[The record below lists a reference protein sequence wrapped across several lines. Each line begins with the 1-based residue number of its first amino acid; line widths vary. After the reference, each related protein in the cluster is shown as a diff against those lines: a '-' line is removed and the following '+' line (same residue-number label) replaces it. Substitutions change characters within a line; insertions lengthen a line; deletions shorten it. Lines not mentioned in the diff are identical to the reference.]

1 MTMDMTYDETLPAAH
16 YEFAK
21 QKLGETSEMRD
32 RCLGEINSWL
42 DENPHINAQRD
53 AVCLLQFLRGAK
65 FQMDK
70 AKRRIAA

>member
-1 MTMDMTYDETLPAAH
+1 MSITYVESLPSAH
-16 YEFAK
+16 YEVAEK
-21 QKLGETSEMRD
+21 KLGETKEVRE
-32 RCLGEINSWL
+32 RCLAEINSWL

-53 AVCLLQFLRGAK
+53 AVNLLQFLRGAK